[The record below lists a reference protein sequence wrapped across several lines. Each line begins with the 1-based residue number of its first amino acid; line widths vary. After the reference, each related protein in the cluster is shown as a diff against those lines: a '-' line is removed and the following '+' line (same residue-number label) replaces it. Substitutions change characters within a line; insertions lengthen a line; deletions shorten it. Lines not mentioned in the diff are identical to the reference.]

1 MTCPHPSCD
10 GLKPSDKPCID
21 STYFLKSRSP
31 SLRPHYKDFF
41 TTMAPSDFSDN
52 LNGISLLAYIHKF
65 CLLPETSHGHVSL
78 SPIHPVSNHTYILL
92 TAFSPNPSPISI
104 KASPFYWRVARY
116 KCHHEFTYVTG
127 WMFASPLFRF
137 YLTVNTLRL
146 ATTPEVGT
154 VLIGL

>member
-1 MTCPHPSCD
+1 MQIRLT
-10 GLKPSDKPCID
+10 
-21 STYFLKSRSP
+21 
-31 SLRPHYKDFF
+31 SLRAEALRSVLI
-41 TTMAPSDFSDN
+41 TRTS
-52 LNGISLLAYIHKF
+52 SLLWLPLTSRITLMEFRFLAYIHKF

-92 TAFSPNPSPISI
+92 TALSPNPSPISI

-116 KCHHEFTYVTG
+116 KCHHEFTCVTG

>member
-1 MTCPHPSCD
+1 MQIRLTS
-10 GLKPSDKPCID
+10 
-21 STYFLKSRSP
+21 SRAGA
-31 SLRPHYKDFF
+31 LRSIPI
-41 TTMAPSDFSDN
+41 TGTS
-52 LNGISLLAYIHKF
+52 SLLWLRLTSRITLLEF
-65 CLLPETSHGHVSL
+65 RFWLISISFDLLPETSHGHVSL

>member
-1 MTCPHPSCD
+1 MNLD
-10 GLKPSDKPCID
+10 L
-21 STYFLKSRSP
+21 FLRSRSP
-31 SLRPHYKDFF
+31 SLCLHYKDLIA
-41 TTMAPSDFSDN
+41 TMAPSDFSDN
-52 LNGISLLAYIHKF
+52 LNGTSLLAYIHK
-65 CLLPETSHGHVSL
+65 CESLPKTSHGHVPL

-92 TAFSPNPSPISI
+92 IALSPNPSPISI
-104 KASPFYWRVARY
+104 KASPFVWRVARY